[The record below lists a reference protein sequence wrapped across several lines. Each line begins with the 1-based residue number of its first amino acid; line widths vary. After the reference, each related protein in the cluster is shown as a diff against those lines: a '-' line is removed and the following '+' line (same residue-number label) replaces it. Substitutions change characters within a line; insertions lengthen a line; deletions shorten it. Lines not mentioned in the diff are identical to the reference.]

1 MSEAILAEPHEPAA
15 VTGVSYHVRHGGRV
29 WMRDQLQCTRLRWK
43 GCTIFV
49 RLNERRPRMENGPSC
64 MRLNPAQKFQEVLM
78 VCCDSKSMLPEAK
91 LLVRKMER
99 DGRPPSPPE

>member
-1 MSEAILAEPHEPAA
+1 
-15 VTGVSYHVRHGGRV
+15 
-29 WMRDQLQCTRLRWK
+29 
-43 GCTIFV
+43 
-49 RLNERRPRMENGPSC
+49 MENGPSC